1 MNLIAF
7 IFFLIMVGA
16 AFFGKKDSGKRKTV
30 NQEPMSHAIP
40 TPSAVAT
47 TPLHPDKVIR
57 TGGIIAM
64 RLPSADKGKT
74 VYQACPVQQSGL
86 VLRTATRPVYTP
98 QRKLG
103 YEVNNSIQQS
113 FANIVPKPY

>member
-1 MNLIAF
+1 VAKGRLLIKNRR
-7 IFFLIMVGA
+7 LM
-16 AFFGKKDSGKRKTV
+16 
-30 NQEPMSHAIP
+30 P

-47 TPLHPDKVIR
+47 TPLHPDKVIH

-74 VYQACPVQQSGL
+74 VYQACPLQQSGL
-86 VLRTATRPVYTP
+86 VLRAATRPVYTP

-103 YEVNNSIQQS
+103 CEVNNYIQQS